1 MMRRATVRGFSLIE
15 LMVTV
20 TVMGVMLTLAIPGIG
35 NWIQNSRVRT
45 VSEEIQNGLRMAQ
58 SEAVN
63 RNRQVAFVRT
73 AAAPARNA
81 APSATGTNWY
91 IQVLPL
97 PSEVGDATFDAN
109 SFIQGGAFSTQSGAT
124 VNGGGVAAIC
134 FNSVG
139 RVVNNNATLLG
150 ADCVAPASATDPYDI
165 NVTRASSDR
174 AMRVEL
180 FLGGRVRLCD
190 VNASST
196 QPNACTP

>member
-1 MMRRATVRGFSLIE
+1 MMRRATVRGLSLIE
-15 LMVTV
+15 LMVTL

-45 VSEEIQNGLRMAQ
+45 VGEEIQNGLRVAR

-81 APSATGTNWY
+81 TPSATGTNWY

-97 PSEVGDATFDAN
+97 PSEVGDATFDATAY
-109 SFIQGGAFSTQSGAT
+109 IQGGAFSNQSGAS
-124 VNGGGVAAIC
+124 VGGPALVC

-139 RVVNNNATLLG
+139 RVVSNNATLLG
-150 ADCVAPASATDPYDI
+150 ADCVAPAAPSNRSDFTVAL
-165 NVTRASSDR
+165 ASNSNR
-174 AMRVEL
+174 SMNVEL

>member
-1 MMRRATVRGFSLIE
+1 MLNRSGVRGLSMIE
-15 LMVTV
+15 LMVVITIIG
-20 TVMGVMLTLAIPGIG
+20 MMLVLAIPGIG

-73 AAAPARNA
+73 AATPARDA
-81 APSATGTNWY
+81 SPSDAGTNWY

-97 PSEVGDATFDAN
+97 ASEVGSAAFDDTA
-109 SFIQGGAFSTQSGAT
+109 FIQGGTFSNQSGAT
-124 VNGGGVAAIC
+124 VSGPGLVC
-134 FNSVG
+134 FSSVG
-139 RVVNNNATLLG
+139 RVVSNSTTAPAG
-150 ADCVAPASATDPYDI
+150 AACVAPASATDPDDI
-165 NVTRASSDR
+165 NVSLSGSNR

-190 VNASST
+190 
-196 QPNACTP
+196 PNATAGQTQRCTP

>member
-1 MMRRATVRGFSLIE
+1 MHRQMSRGISVIE
-15 LMVTV
+15 LMVVV
-20 TVMGVMLTLAIPGIG
+20 TMIGILLMLAIPGIG
-35 NWIQNSRVRT
+35 NWISNSRVRT
-45 VSEEIQNGLRMAQ
+45 VADELQNALRLAQ

-73 AAAPARNA
+73 NATPARNA
-81 APSATGTNWY
+81 APSASGTNWY

-97 PSEVGDATFDAN
+97 NATEAGMTDFQNTAYL
-109 SFIQGGAFSTQSGAT
+109 QGGAFSAQSGAT
-124 VNGGGVAAIC
+124 VAGPALVC

-139 RVVNNNATLLG
+139 RVVNNTATALG
-150 ADCVAPASATDPYDI
+150 ANCVAPTTAVDPTDLD
-165 NVTRASSDR
+165 VTLPSSNR

-190 VNASST
+190 VSASST

>member
-1 MMRRATVRGFSLIE
+1 MNRPRLRGLSLIE
-15 LMVTV
+15 LMVTI
-20 TVMGVMLTLAIPGIG
+20 TVLGVMLMLAIPGIG

-45 VSEEIQNGLRMAQ
+45 VSEEIQNGLRLAQ

-73 AAAPARNA
+73 AAAPALNA

-97 PSEVGDATFDAN
+97 LSEVGNTTFDATAY
-109 SFIQGGAFSTQSGAT
+109 IQGGAFSNQSGAS
-124 VNGGGVAAIC
+124 VGGPALVC

-139 RVVNNNATLLG
+139 RVVSNNDTLLG
-150 ADCVAPASATDPYDI
+150 ADCVAPAAPSNRSDFTVAL
-165 NVTRASSDR
+165 ASNSNR
-174 AMRVEL
+174 PMNVEL

-190 VNASST
+190 VSAST
-196 QPNACTP
+196 PPNACTTP